1 MMRPRILVDMS
12 ATLLHHGH
20 VRLLQK
26 AGELGHVTV
35 ALSSDEEVLKHKG
48 YSPELSFDQRRE
60 ILLAIKFVGDVIE
73 SPWLIDDVFLKKHN
87 IDFLVHGDDNVNLV
101 SKEFLVIVN
110 RTEGVSSSRIR
121 ELAAAAFL
129 QRSQFQRG
137 MSD

>member
-1 MMRPRILVDMS
+1 MS

-26 AGELGHVTV
+26 ASELGHVTV

>member
-1 MMRPRILVDMS
+1 MRPRILVDMS

-26 AGELGHVTV
+26 ASELGHVTV

>member
-26 AGELGHVTV
+26 ASELGHVTV